1 MAWLGA
7 SLPHEPRACRR
18 FVSPA
23 AIQPSMFPPVALLH
37 TWLNRWMFGAGISTD
52 IGGQADREKSAV
64 AISRKLEEN
73 RMNTRTIFAG
83 ALSLAMTLSLSGMA
97 AAETA
102 KVMIPAGPGGGWDT
116 TGRQALQAMSDAGV
130 FTDGA
135 NFTNKGG
142 AAGTVGL
149 AEFATGN
156 EGDDN
161 ALIFMGAIMVGGIA
175 LNKSPVSLDQTTP
188 IARLTNE
195 YLAIAVPA
203 DSEYKTVN
211 DLVAALKADPGAV
224 PVGGGSA
231 GGVDH
236 ILLALIAKDQGAD
249 VSKLNYI
256 AQTSGAE
263 TVASII
269 GGNVKAG
276 ISGISEFRSF
286 LDSGRIR
293 ILAVSGD
300 ERLPG
305 VEAPTLKESGIDVAL
320 GNWRG
325 VLGAPGMSEEAKAE
339 WVARF
344 DKLHESDAWKKTLET
359 QGWED
364 AYLSGDQFSSFL
376 GEESTRMTGV
386 LKDVGLVQ

>member
-1 MAWLGA
+1 MNARTLIAGA
-7 SLPHEPRACRR
+7 
-18 FVSPA
+18 VSIA
-23 AIQPSMFPPVALLH
+23 M
-37 TWLNRWMFGAGISTD
+37 
-52 IGGQADREKSAV
+52 
-64 AISRKLEEN
+64 
-73 RMNTRTIFAG
+73 
-83 ALSLAMTLSLSGMA
+83 ALSLTGIA

-102 KVMIPAGPGGGWDT
+102 TVMIPAGPGGGWDT
-116 TGRQALQAMSDAGV
+116 TGRQALQAMSDAGI

-149 AEFATGN
+149 AEFVSGS

-175 LNKSPVSLDQTTP
+175 LNKSPVSLEQTTP

-195 YLAIAVPA
+195 YLAIAVGA
-203 DSEYKTVN
+203 DSEFKTIQ
-211 DLVAALKADPGAV
+211 DFVAALKADPGAV

-236 ILLALIAKDQGAD
+236 ILLALIAKEAGAD

-263 TVASII
+263 TVASVV
-269 GGNVKAG
+269 GGSVKAG
-276 ISGISEFRSF
+276 ISGISEFKEF
-286 LDSGRIR
+286 AEQGRIR
-293 ILAVSGD
+293 ILAVSGE
-300 ERLPG
+300 ERIAG
-305 VEAPTLKESGIDVAL
+305 IDAPTLKEAGVNVTL

-325 VLGAPGMSEEAKAE
+325 VLGAPGMSEEAKQE
-339 WVARF
+339 WLARF

-364 AYLSGDQFSSFL
+364 AYLSGDEFASFL
-376 GEESTRMTGV
+376 QSESTRMTGV